1 MNNADYL
8 QISSIYYSVRQEDN
22 NHSSDKIV
30 EILKDV
36 SFSVSEG
43 SLTSIF
49 GPNGS
54 GKSTLL
60 KAVANLLDPKLTRGS
75 ITHNEEQVPNP
86 NETVSFIFQDYN
98 SSLMPWL
105 NCRDNIALPLNWL
118 KNRKDRRTKDPEMI
132 TQLDRYL
139 EDWKYMNKE
148 KRKEKIEKFV
158 TDDLKLN
165 DNPNAPHIPL
175 DNYPDQCSGGQKQM
189 TAIARAL
196 IVKPG
201 LLLMDEAFGAL
212 DYTTRLKLEE
222 KLLEIWNKQK
232 NTILMVSHDLDES
245 VFLSDR
251 IVVISSRPARVV
263 DIIDVDLP
271 RPRELKSSIASK
283 KFQWIRNRVLNSFLQ
298 GQEDM
303 GIKVN
308 GKDQS

>member
-1 MNNADYL
+1 MDYL

-22 NHSSDKIV
+22 NGNDIV

-36 SFSVSEG
+36 SFNVSEG

-54 GKSTLL
+54 GKSTML
-60 KAVANLLDPKLTRGS
+60 KAVADILDPKLTGGS
-75 ITHNEEQVPNP
+75 ITHNERPVPNP
-86 NETVSFIFQDYN
+86 EETVSLIFQDYN
-98 SSLMPWL
+98 SSLMPWM

-118 KNRKDRRTKDPEMI
+118 KNRKDGRLKDPKKK
-132 TQLDRYL
+132 THLDKYL
-139 EDWKYMNKE
+139 EAWKAMDKE
-148 KRKEKIEKFV
+148 QRENEVKKFV
-158 TDDLKLN
+158 TDELKLN

-196 IVKPG
+196 IVKPS

-212 DYTTRLKLEE
+212 DYTTRLKLEQ
-222 KLLEIWNKQK
+222 KLLEIWNIQK
-232 NTILMVSHDLDES
+232 NTILMVSHDLDEA

-251 IVVISSRPARVV
+251 IVVISSRPASVV

-283 KFQWIRNRVLNSFLQ
+283 KFQWIRNRVLHSFLE
-298 GQEDM
+298 GQQDK
-303 GIKVN
+303 GIKIR
-308 GKDQS
+308 